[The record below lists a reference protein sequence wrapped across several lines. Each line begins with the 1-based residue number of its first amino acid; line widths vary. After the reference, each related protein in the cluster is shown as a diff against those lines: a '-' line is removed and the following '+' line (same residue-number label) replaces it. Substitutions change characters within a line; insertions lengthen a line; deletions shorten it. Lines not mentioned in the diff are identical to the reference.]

1 MTPRNSNKRVDKRG
15 KKNRTKKKN
24 KNKMN
29 KNKKSR
35 KYLKKKG
42 KAGNRGKKIVK
53 ENDSIKRRREKKI
66 QLPEI
71 TTKIVKKEE
80 RKTEQRK
87 IIQIK
92 STKIKR
98 AENTEERRQGRKKR
112 KVNCKR
118 KLQYSKKARKD
129 KFNSQK

>member
-1 MTPRNSNKRVDKRG
+1 
-15 KKNRTKKKN
+15 
-24 KNKMN
+24 MN

-71 TTKIVKKEE
+71 TTKIVKRRKEKQNKE
-80 RKTEQRK
+80 
-87 IIQIK
+87 
-92 STKIKR
+92 
-98 AENTEERRQGRKKR
+98 
-112 KVNCKR
+112 
-118 KLQYSKKARKD
+118 KLYK
-129 KFNSQK
+129 